1 MCNLGILTWSSKC
14 LCASK
19 ILLLT
24 IKQSFKTSFSVSLGK
39 YRSTIIEKVFKH
51 KNNAIIM
58 VKRMCILIVRESDLW
73 LNNDLHRGM
82 AMKRSV
88 REGDSKKVQEDF

>member
-1 MCNLGILTWSSKC
+1 MCNLGILTWSSKF

-24 IKQSFKTSFSVSLGK
+24 MKQSFKTSFSVSLGK

-58 VKRMCILIVRESDLW
+58 VKRMCILIV
-73 LNNDLHRGM
+73 DLHRGM